1 MGREMKKTSRTILQ
15 ICMGLAM
22 AFYLGGCAIDAAPKA
37 KKVSTA
43 AACKICKAAAKH
55 AKAVQKNAIQKEMCG
70 HSIAVKKY
78 IKGSKNKKKSR
89 KLGTAGDMEMRALAI
104 AGLAKKLKYG
114 SVTYYAQGLEEASQ
128 TGKKSE
134 VKKAYKLVG
143 GAVNSSLKLDKS
155 KAFGKCSCSKIF
167 NNYIPE
173 PVGFES

>member
-1 MGREMKKTSRTILQ
+1 
-15 ICMGLAM
+15 MGLAM

-37 KKVSTA
+37 KAKKVKISA
-43 AACKICKAAAKH
+43 AAI
-55 AKAVQKNAIQKEMCG
+55 QKNAIQKEMCG

-114 SVTYYAQGLEEASQ
+114 SVTNYALGLEEASQ

-134 VKKAYKLVG
+134 V
-143 GAVNSSLKLDKS
+143 
-155 KAFGKCSCSKIF
+155 
-167 NNYIPE
+167 
-173 PVGFES
+173 